1 MTELNRALAQVVL
14 HKPTFV
20 RLVVFGLIA
29 PLAVYLTNSI
39 ALSKNQLPFLLTI
52 LWGFSFVATFPIV
65 VTEISENLAKRT
77 EEALVYVECVV
88 AGVWAS
94 VFGIDIVC
102 IGVIVTL
109 GVFNILISGGLFGF
123 VVYSL
128 GVALGFGLGAWWLV
142 GPIDISMSLGTALLV
157 LGLLWALL
165 VVAQR
170 SRLGLFQEQ
179 ESTRTALNR
188 RTHQF
193 EAKSPQAHQEDHIAK
208 GEAIDLKKESQNQIQ
223 ALSAALPDLKG
234 GQERLVMQAR
244 MATLGKVAAG
254 VAHEIRNPLTLT
266 LGGVDDLRE
275 RLESLHTTIGSA
287 TLGENHREQFE
298 AELKRAN
305 QLVTLIER
313 GGQRIEGIVKN
324 LSDFVYSG
332 TQPRSHDCNL
342 AANIGVVV
350 ALLDRRG
357 SEKSIEVTTQVEKNL
372 VVRINKTELNQ
383 VLMNILL
390 NAFQAVGPGGKV
402 DLIAESYGGTIRLH
416 IFDNGPGID
425 SSIRKQL
432 FEPFFTTR
440 ESLGGTGLG
449 LAISHSI
456 MSNCGGSLSLG
467 DSREVGAEFVL
478 VFPAA
483 RHSEVAA

>member
-14 HKPTFV
+14 HKATFV

-128 GVALGFGLGAWWLV
+128 GAALGFGLGAWWLV

-170 SRLGLFQEQ
+170 SRLGLFQE
-179 ESTRTALNR
+179 
-188 RTHQF
+188 
-193 EAKSPQAHQEDHIAK
+193 
-208 GEAIDLKKESQNQIQ
+208 
-223 ALSAALPDLKG
+223 
-234 GQERLVMQAR
+234 
-244 MATLGKVAAG
+244 
-254 VAHEIRNPLTLT
+254 
-266 LGGVDDLRE
+266 
-275 RLESLHTTIGSA
+275 
-287 TLGENHREQFE
+287 
-298 AELKRAN
+298 
-305 QLVTLIER
+305 
-313 GGQRIEGIVKN
+313 
-324 LSDFVYSG
+324 
-332 TQPRSHDCNL
+332 
-342 AANIGVVV
+342 
-350 ALLDRRG
+350 
-357 SEKSIEVTTQVEKNL
+357 
-372 VVRINKTELNQ
+372 
-383 VLMNILL
+383 
-390 NAFQAVGPGGKV
+390 
-402 DLIAESYGGTIRLH
+402 
-416 IFDNGPGID
+416 
-425 SSIRKQL
+425 
-432 FEPFFTTR
+432 
-440 ESLGGTGLG
+440 
-449 LAISHSI
+449 
-456 MSNCGGSLSLG
+456 
-467 DSREVGAEFVL
+467 
-478 VFPAA
+478 
-483 RHSEVAA
+483 